1 MNKMDAIKRNRI
13 LMWVAIIL
21 LSGNI
26 AMVSAILIN
35 GKSKYKNNYK
45 SERYRD
51 GKRGEFESRMAN
63 ELKLDANQ
71 IEKYKELKKAHK
83 LKMIPLQDSIKKTK
97 WMIHQEILKE
107 EVDRN
112 YINQL
117 SDSIGQLNAQFEKL
131 NYNHFLE
138 LKEQLREDQLGDFK
152 KFMECLPYGK
162 ESYHKRMGGDFKHR
176 D

>member
-1 MNKMDAIKRNRI
+1 MDAIKRNRL

-26 AMVSAILIN
+26 AMISVIWIHSQS
-35 GKSKYKNNYK
+35 KSRNYNRT
-45 SERYRD
+45 ERFRD
-51 GKRGEFESRMAN
+51 DKHKEFDLRMAK
-63 ELKLDANQ
+63 ELKLNDNQ

-97 WMIHQEILKE
+97 WMIHQELMKE
-107 EVDRN
+107 NANRA

-117 SDSIGQLNAQFEKL
+117 SDSIGLLNAQFEKL
-131 NYNHFLE
+131 NYNHLFE
-138 LKEQLREDQLGDFK
+138 LKEQLTDEQLGNFK
-152 KFMECLPYGK
+152 NFIECLPYGK
-162 ESYHKRMGGDFKHR
+162 ESYHKRSGRESKDK

>member
-1 MNKMDAIKRNRI
+1 MDAIKRNRI

-35 GKSKYKNNYK
+35 GKSKSNNNYK

-51 GKRGEFESRMAN
+51 GKRGDFELRMAN

-97 WMIHQEILKE
+97 WMIHQELMKE
-107 EVDRN
+107 NVDRN

-117 SDSIGQLNAQFEKL
+117 SDSIGLLNAEFEKL

-138 LKEQLREDQLGDFK
+138 LKEQLKAEQLGNFK
-152 KFMECLPYGK
+152 EFMECLPYGRDPHK
-162 ESYHKRMGGDFKHR
+162 KRMGGEFKHR